1 MSGTTSTP
9 GPEGPEPRTG
19 TGPERGPVTVA
30 EAARV
35 LGISERAVRK
45 RITAGTLRAS
55 PVGRSYDVWLPALHG
70 PGPVLAALVP
80 APVPVLPAQGRNRLR
95 PSSGPPRAPS

>member
-70 PGPVLAALVP
+70 HGA
-80 APVPVLPAQGRNRLR
+80 AQGRLLRNR
-95 PSSGPPRAPS
+95 